1 MSPEQ
6 LSGHRVDGGSDVYSL
21 GTVLYECLA
30 GEPPFSGPPPALL
43 YRIVHEPP
51 PSLVSRGVPVSPE
64 LDAIVLACLAKD
76 PGGRPR
82 SGERLAAALKAQL
95 ERASGSV
102 AVPAPAADRRRS
114 GRRRPS
120 SRRRWPAL
128 AAGLALAA
136 LLLLISM
143 PTREKRN
150 RNDAGTCSRP
160 DPGGAAQG
168 TGALGQSGEPEAR
181 PLDRR
186 TSPARVPRP
195 SHREPAAGRTGA
207 GGRRDRRR
215 VPGERG
221 DLRPE
226 GLARGRLEEDQRHDV
241 VARAP
246 HGHCPPRRPDPGR
259 GRGSRRRRGPSRDL
273 RSVARALDAHAA
285 AGRAPS
291 APHVDVAPRRPS
303 ARRRR
308 VRPRAPLR
316 RRDLRS
322 ASGSP
327 RLLRRAIKTPR
338 RPPGRRSPPPRSYRR
353 GGRRSPCR

>member
-1 MSPEQ
+1 MPGRRAPLQ
-6 LSGHRVDGGSDVYSL
+6 R
-21 GTVLYECLA
+21 
-30 GEPPFSGPPPALL
+30 PA
-43 YRIVHEPP
+43 P
-51 PSLVSRGVPVSPE
+51 GVALPN
-64 LDAIVLACLAKD
+64 
-76 PGGRPR
+76 RPR
-82 SGERLAAALKAQL
+82 AASISCQPRCPRVPGARRHRPRVPRQGPR
-95 ERASGSV
+95 RATTLGREAGGCSQG
-102 AVPAPAADRRRS
+102 PARARVRIRGGARS
-114 GRRRPS
+114 GRRSPAIGTPAS
-120 SRRRWPAL
+120 SVPPEVAGARGWPGARG
-128 AAGLALAA
+128 AASADLDAD
-136 LLLLISM
+136 
-143 PTREKRN
+143 PRERN